1 MVLLVRWW
9 MFRYRGLMFWY
20 GSLMFWY
27 GRLVLWF
34 GRLVLWYGRLVLWY
48 GRLEL
53 WLFGERRVLSFVLHF
68 VGSDDAAVMFAARRW
83 NDGVQDVCRRS
94 VQTRAWSGLEG
105 SEEVVEEGLR

>member
-1 MVLLVRWW
+1 

-68 VGSDDAAVMFAARRW
+68 VDDAAVMFAARRW
-83 NDGVQDVCRRS
+83 NDGVQVCVMDVCRRS
-94 VQTRAWSGLEG
+94 VGVQVRVLGRWMRSG
-105 SEEVVEEGLR
+105 SVV